1 MAASMIISASY
12 KTDIP
17 AFYGE
22 WFRNRLRAGSCKMS
36 NPYNRHQRM
45 AISLRREDVDGFVF
59 WTKNLAPF
67 MGVLDEVHDRGFPFI
82 VQYTI
87 NGYPRALESRVLDA
101 GRSVGHLRAV
111 AAKYGGRVVVWRYD
125 TIVFSTLTDAAFHRR
140 NFAEL
145 ASRLGG
151 ATDEVVV
158 SFMQRYD
165 KTQRNM
171 DEAARREGFGWE
183 DPPDETKRVLLA
195 DLATI
200 AGHHRMRLTICT
212 QPQLRVP
219 GVGEAHCVDG
229 QRLMDIAGRR
239 FRMKLKGMREGCGCF
254 ESRDIGEYDTCP
266 HGCVYCYAVRRRDV
280 ALRRYQSHD
289 SKGEYLFAQGPEPAR
304 LPHAYPSPSVCKKQG
319 QLPLF
324 PDER

>member
-1 MAASMIISASY
+1 MIISASY

-22 WFRNRLRAGSCKMS
+22 WFRNRLRAGFCKMA
-36 NPYNRHQRM
+36 NPYNRNQRFT
-45 AISLRREDVDGFVF
+45 ISLRRQDVDGFVF

-67 MGVLDEVHDRGFPFI
+67 MNVLDEVHDRGFPFI

-87 NGYPRALESRVLDA
+87 NGYPRALESRVVDA
-101 GRSVGHLRAV
+101 RRSVEHLGAV
-111 AAKYGGRVVVWRYD
+111 AEKFGRRVAIWRYD
-125 TIVFSTLTDAAFHRR
+125 TIVLSTLTDLAFHRR

-145 ASRLGG
+145 ASRLAG

-158 SFMQRYD
+158 SFMQLYD

-171 DEAARREGFGWE
+171 DEAARRDGFEWE
-183 DPPDETKRVLLA
+183 DPSPERKRALLA

-200 AGHHRMRLTICT
+200 AADHKMRLTICT
-212 QPQLRVP
+212 QPDLVVP
-219 GVGEAHCVDG
+219 GVGEARCVDG
-229 QRLMDIAGRR
+229 PRLMEIAGTP
-239 FRMKLKGMREGCGCF
+239 FRAKLRGMRSGCGCF
-254 ESRDIGEYDTCP
+254 ESKDIGDYDTCP

-280 ALRRYQSHD
+280 ALRRYQKHD
-289 SKGEYLFAQGPEPAR
+289 PMGEYLFPLGSEPAEADPADR
-304 LPHAYPSPSVCKKQG
+304 RGRS

-324 PDER
+324 PDSDG